1 MMLKNL
7 IKLLENKRLNPRPLE
22 SLAPFSRLI
31 GRKTEKIYLLGVFV
45 FLCMIFSAFPCFGEK
60 MPVAA
65 SIFPV
70 ADMVKQVGGDHV
82 EVITIVP
89 PGASP
94 HTFELKPGV
103 LKKISSARIFF
114 MIGAGLEYWS
124 EKFIN
129 SAGGRLTKVVLS
141 DGVDLIHAKGDHHG
155 EKAGKQHTGDIFAN
169 PHIWLDVEIAKSM
182 VKKIVSALI
191 AADKEHSEYY
201 EERGNKYLSEL
212 DMLDLKI
219 YRETGKFRIK
229 KYVAF
234 HPAWDYFARHY
245 GLESAGVIESVP
257 GKSPT
262 PLDIKN
268 IIGNIK
274 KHGVKAV
281 FAEPQLNPKVAE
293 VIAKEAGVK
302 VLMLDPMGGP
312 GIKGRGNYIDLMKY
326 NLAVLQEAM
335 L

>member
-1 MMLKNL
+1 MAPCS
-7 IKLLENKRLNPRPLE
+7 LNP
-22 SLAPFSRLI
+22 FSQLI
-31 GRKTEKIYLLGVFV
+31 GRKTKTSHFLTAFIVLLIT
-45 FLCMIFSAFPCFGEK
+45 LCPFPCFGEK

-70 ADMVKQVGGDHV
+70 ADMVRQVGGDLV
-82 EVITIVP
+82 EVISVIP

-94 HTFELKPGV
+94 HTYEPKPSV
-103 LKKISSARIFF
+103 LKKISSIKIFF
-114 MIGAGLEYWS
+114 MIGAGLEHWN
-124 EKFIN
+124 EKFVN
-129 SAGGRLTKVVLS
+129 STDGRLKKIVLS
-141 DGVDLIHAKGDHHG
+141 DGVDLIHGKDHHHG
-155 EKAGKQHTGDIFAN
+155 EKAGKPHSEETFAN

-182 VKKIVSALI
+182 VKKIV
-191 AADKEHSEYY
+191 AAFVSIDNAHAPYY
-201 EERGNKYLSEL
+201 EDRGNQYMSEL
-212 DMLDLKI
+212 DSLDLTI
-219 YRETGKFRIK
+219 YKEAGKFKIK
-229 KYVAF
+229 QYVAF
-234 HPAWDYFARHY
+234 HPAWDYFARRY
-245 GLESAGVIESVP
+245 GLESVGVIESVP

-281 FAEPQLNPKVAE
+281 FAEPQFNPKVAE

-312 GIKGRGNYIDLMKY
+312 GIKGRENYIDLMKY
-326 NLAVLQEAM
+326 NLAVLREAM

>member
-1 MMLKNL
+1 MLKYIIRLL
-7 IKLLENKRLNPRPLE
+7 INKHLNPWPLE
-22 SLAPFSRLI
+22 SCTPFSQLI
-31 GRKTEKIYLLGVFV
+31 GRKTKNFYFLPAFV
-45 FLCMIFSAFPCFGEK
+45 FLLTAFSAFPCFGEK
-60 MPVAA
+60 LQVAA

-70 ADMVKQVGGDHV
+70 ADMVKQVGGDYV
-82 EVITIVP
+82 EVITIIP

-103 LKKISSARIFF
+103 LKKISSVRIFF
-114 MIGAGLEYWS
+114 MIGAGLEYWN
-124 EKFIN
+124 EKFVN
-129 SAGGRLTKVVLS
+129 STGGKLTKVVLS
-141 DGVDLIHAKGDHHG
+141 DGVDLIHEKEHHHG
-155 EKAGKQHTGDIFAN
+155 EKAGKPHSEDIFAN

-182 VKKIVSALI
+182 VRKI
-191 AADKEHSEYY
+191 AATLISANKEHAGYY
-201 EERGNKYLSEL
+201 EKRSNEYLSEL
-212 DMLDLKI
+212 DRLDRAI
-219 YRETGKFRIK
+219 YAGTEKFKIK

-234 HPAWDYFARHY
+234 HPAWDYFARRY

-268 IIGNIK
+268 IVGNIK
-274 KHGVKAV
+274 NHGVKAV
-281 FAEPQLNPKVAE
+281 FAEPQFNPKVAE

-312 GIKGRGNYIDLMKY
+312 GIKDRGNYIDLMRY

>member
-1 MMLKNL
+1 MKQKKNFH
-7 IKLLENKRLNPRPLE
+7 LL
-22 SLAPFSRLI
+22 AF
-31 GRKTEKIYLLGVFV
+31 FA
-45 FLCMIFSAFPCFGEK
+45 FLCTAFSAFPCFGEK
-60 MPVAA
+60 LQVAA

-70 ADMVKQVGGDHV
+70 ADMVKQVGGDYV

-103 LKKISSARIFF
+103 LKKISSVKIFF
-114 MIGAGLEYWS
+114 MIGAGLEYWN
-124 EKFIN
+124 EKFVKN
-129 SAGGRLTKVVLS
+129 TGGKLMKVVLS
-141 DGVDLIHAKGDHHG
+141 DGVDLIREKERHHG
-155 EKAGKQHTGDIFAN
+155 EKTGKPHSEDTFAN

-182 VKKIVSALI
+182 VKKIAAALVI
-191 AADKEHSEYY
+191 ADKEHADYY

-212 DMLDLKI
+212 DRLDRAI
-219 YRETGKFRIK
+219 YAGAGKFKIK

-234 HPAWDYFARHY
+234 HPAWDYFARRY

-268 IIGNIK
+268 IVGNIK

-281 FAEPQLNPKVAE
+281 FAEPQFNPKVAE

-312 GIKGRGNYIDLMKY
+312 GIKDRGNYIDLMKY
-326 NLAVLQEAM
+326 NLSVLQEAM

>member
-1 MMLKNL
+1 MTVFAF
-7 IKLLENKRLNPRPLE
+7 LLT
-22 SLAPFSRLI
+22 A
-31 GRKTEKIYLLGVFV
+31 
-45 FLCMIFSAFPCFGEK
+45 FSAFPCFGEK
-60 MPVAA
+60 LPVAA

-82 EVITIVP
+82 EVITIIP

-114 MIGAGLEYWS
+114 MVGAGLEYWN
-124 EKFIN
+124 EKFVK
-129 SAGGRLTKVVLS
+129 SSEDRLMKVVLS
-141 DGVDLIHAKGDHHG
+141 DGVDLIHEKEHHHG
-155 EKAGKQHTGDIFAN
+155 EKAGKPHFEDTFAN

-182 VKKIVSALI
+182 VKKIVTALASI
-191 AADKEHSEYY
+191 DNGHALYY
-201 EERGNKYLSEL
+201 EERGNKYMAEL
-212 DMLDLKI
+212 DRLDQAI
-219 YRETGKFRIK
+219 YKETGKFKIK

-234 HPAWDYFARHY
+234 HPAWDYFARRY

-268 IIGNIK
+268 IVGNIK

-281 FAEPQLNPKVAE
+281 FAEPQFNPKVAE

-312 GIKGRGNYIDLMKY
+312 GIKDRGNYIDLMRY

>member
-1 MMLKNL
+1 MNLKLNYYFF
-7 IKLLENKRLNPRPLE
+7 ILL
-22 SLAPFSRLI
+22 
-31 GRKTEKIYLLGVFV
+31 V
-45 FLCMIFSAFPCFGEK
+45 FLLTAFSAFSCFGEK
-60 MPVAA
+60 LPVAA

-82 EVITIVP
+82 EVITIIP

-94 HTFELKPGV
+94 HTFEIKTGV

-114 MIGAGLEYWS
+114 MVGAGLEYWN
-124 EKFIN
+124 EKFVKSSN
-129 SAGGRLTKVVLS
+129 GRLMKIVLS
-141 DGVDLIHAKGDHHG
+141 DGVDLIREEEHHHG
-155 EKAGKQHTGDIFAN
+155 EKAGKEHSEDTFAN

-182 VKKIVSALI
+182 VKKVVTALVSVDKGHAL
-191 AADKEHSEYY
+191 YY
-201 EERGNKYLSEL
+201 EERGNKYMAEL
-212 DMLDLKI
+212 DRLDQAI
-219 YRETGKFRIK
+219 YKETGKFKIK

-234 HPAWDYFARHY
+234 HPAWDYFARRY
-245 GLESAGVIESVP
+245 GLESVGVIESVP

-262 PLDIKN
+262 PRDIKK
-268 IIGNIK
+268 IVGSIK

-312 GIKGRGNYIDLMKY
+312 GIKDRGNYIDLMKY

>member
-1 MMLKNL
+1 MKQKKNFH
-7 IKLLENKRLNPRPLE
+7 LLAFL
-22 SLAPFSRLI
+22 
-31 GRKTEKIYLLGVFV
+31 VF
-45 FLCMIFSAFPCFGEK
+45 FLTAFSAFPCFGEK
-60 MPVAA
+60 LPIAA

-70 ADMVKQVGGDHV
+70 ADMVKQVGGDYV
-82 EVITIVP
+82 EVITIIP

-103 LKKISSARIFF
+103 LKKISSVKIFF
-114 MIGAGLEYWS
+114 MIGAGLEYWN
-124 EKFIN
+124 EKFVKN
-129 SAGGRLTKVVLS
+129 TGGKLMKVVLS
-141 DGVDLIHAKGDHHG
+141 DGVDLIREKERHHG
-155 EKAGKQHTGDIFAN
+155 EKTGKPHSEDTFAN

-182 VKKIVSALI
+182 VKKIAAALVI
-191 AADKEHSEYY
+191 ADKEHADYY

-212 DMLDLKI
+212 DRLDRAI
-219 YRETGKFRIK
+219 YAGAGKFKIK

-234 HPAWDYFARHY
+234 HPAWDYFARRY

-268 IIGNIK
+268 IVGNIK

-281 FAEPQLNPKVAE
+281 FAEPQFNPKVAE

-312 GIKGRGNYIDLMKY
+312 GIKDRGNYIDLMKY
-326 NLAVLQEAM
+326 NLSVLQEAM

>member
-1 MMLKNL
+1 MK
-7 IKLLENKRLNPRPLE
+7 IKKCFHFL
-22 SLAPFSRLI
+22 
-31 GRKTEKIYLLGVFV
+31 TVFV
-45 FLCMIFSAFPCFGEK
+45 FLLTAFSALPCYGEK
-60 MPVAA
+60 LQVAA

-70 ADMVKQVGGDHV
+70 ADMVKQVGGDYV
-82 EVITIVP
+82 EIITIVP

-114 MIGAGLEYWS
+114 MIGAGLEYWN
-124 EKFIN
+124 EKFVKSHDGKLI
-129 SAGGRLTKVVLS
+129 KIVLS
-141 DGVDLIHAKGDHHG
+141 DGVDLIRSAGDQHG
-155 EKAGKQHTGDIFAN
+155 EKAGKQHSGDLFAN

-182 VKKIVSALI
+182 VKRIAAALVS
-191 AADKEHSEYY
+191 ADKEHSDYY

-212 DMLDLKI
+212 DRLDRAI
-219 YRETGKFRIK
+219 YAGAGKFKIK

-234 HPAWDYFARHY
+234 HPAWDYFARRY

-268 IIGNIK
+268 IVGNIK

-281 FAEPQLNPKVAE
+281 FAEPQFNPKVAE

-302 VLMLDPMGGP
+302 VMMLDPMGGP
-312 GIKGRGNYIDLMKY
+312 GIKDRGNYIDLMKY

>member
-1 MMLKNL
+1 MKQKKNFH
-7 IKLLENKRLNPRPLE
+7 LLAFL
-22 SLAPFSRLI
+22 
-31 GRKTEKIYLLGVFV
+31 VF
-45 FLCMIFSAFPCFGEK
+45 FLTAFSAFPCFGEK
-60 MPVAA
+60 LQAAA

-70 ADMVKQVGGDHV
+70 ADMVKQVGGDYV

-103 LKKISSARIFF
+103 LKKISSVKIFF
-114 MIGAGLEYWS
+114 MIGAGLEYWN
-124 EKFIN
+124 EKFVKSHDGKLIKI
-129 SAGGRLTKVVLS
+129 ALS
-141 DGVDLIHAKGDHHG
+141 DGVDLIHEKERHHG
-155 EKAGKQHTGDIFAN
+155 EKAGKPHSEDTFAN

-182 VKKIVSALI
+182 VKKIAAALVI
-191 AADKEHSEYY
+191 ADKEHADYY
-201 EERGNKYLSEL
+201 GERSNKYLSEL
-212 DMLDLKI
+212 DRLDREI
-219 YRETGKFRIK
+219 YAGAVKFKIK

-234 HPAWDYFARHY
+234 HPAWDYFARRY

-268 IIGNIK
+268 IVGNIK

-281 FAEPQLNPKVAE
+281 FAEPQFNPKVAE

-302 VLMLDPMGGP
+302 VMMLDPMGGP
-312 GIKGRGNYIDLMKY
+312 GIKDRGNYIDLMKY

>member
-1 MMLKNL
+1 MMTLNKK
-7 IKLLENKRLNPRPLE
+7 IALL
-22 SLAPFSRLI
+22 SVIIF
-31 GRKTEKIYLLGVFV
+31 
-45 FLCMIFSAFPCFGEK
+45 FLMIFSAFPCLGEK
-60 MPVAA
+60 LPVAA

-70 ADMVKQVGGDHV
+70 ADIVKQVGGDHV

-103 LKKISSARIFF
+103 VKKISSARIFF
-114 MIGAGLEYWS
+114 MIGAGLEFWS
-124 EKFIN
+124 EKFVK
-129 SAGGRLTKVVLS
+129 SGAGKPVKIVLS
-141 DGVDLIHAKGDHHG
+141 DGVDLIRSTGDHHVD
-155 EKAGKQHTGDIFAN
+155 KAGKHHEEEGFAN

-182 VKKIVSALI
+182 VKKIVSAL
-191 AADKEHSEYY
+191 ASADKEHAGYY
-201 EERGNKYLSEL
+201 EERGGKYLSEL
-212 DMLDLKI
+212 DRLDGEIHAAAESFK
-219 YRETGKFRIK
+219 IK

-234 HPAWDYFARHY
+234 HPAWDYFARRY
-245 GLESAGVIESVP
+245 GLESAGVIESIP
-257 GKSPT
+257 GKNPT
-262 PLDIKN
+262 PLGIKH
-268 IIGNIK
+268 IVGSIR

-302 VLMLDPMGGP
+302 MLMLDPMGGP

>member
-1 MMLKNL
+1 MLKYL
-7 IKLLENKRLNPRPLE
+7 IRLLKNKHLNPWPLE
-22 SLAPFSRLI
+22 SWTPFSQLI
-31 GRKTEKIYLLGVFV
+31 GRKTKTYY
-45 FLCMIFSAFPCFGEK
+45 FLPAIAFFLMAFSAFPCFGEK
-60 MPVAA
+60 LQVAA

-82 EVITIVP
+82 EVITIIP

-114 MIGAGLEYWS
+114 MIGAGLEYWN
-124 EKFIN
+124 EKFVN
-129 SAGGRLTKVVLS
+129 SAGGKLTKVELS
-141 DGVDLIHAKGDHHG
+141 DGVDLIHEKEHHHG
-155 EKAGKQHTGDIFAN
+155 EKAGKAHSEDAFAN

-182 VKKIVSALI
+182 VKRIAGALVS
-191 AADKEHSEYY
+191 ADKEHADYY
-201 EERGNKYLSEL
+201 KERGNKYLSEL
-212 DMLDLKI
+212 DRLDRAI
-219 YRETGKFRIK
+219 YAGAGKFKIK

-234 HPAWDYFARHY
+234 HPAWDYFARRY
-245 GLESAGVIESVP
+245 GLESVGVIESVP

-268 IIGNIK
+268 IVGNIK

-312 GIKGRGNYIDLMKY
+312 GIKDRGNYIDLMKY

>member
-1 MMLKNL
+1 MMKLNKKINL
-7 IKLLENKRLNPRPLE
+7 LPLI
-22 SLAPFSRLI
+22 AF
-31 GRKTEKIYLLGVFV
+31 
-45 FLCMIFSAFPCFGEK
+45 FLMIFSAFPCFGEK
-60 MPVAA
+60 LQVAA

-70 ADMVKQVGGDHV
+70 ADMVKQVGGDYV
-82 EVITIVP
+82 EVITIIP

-114 MIGAGLEYWS
+114 MIGAGLEYWN
-124 EKFIN
+124 EKFVK
-129 SAGGRLTKVVLS
+129 STGAKLMKVVLS
-141 DGVDLIHAKGDHHG
+141 DGVDLIHEKEHHHS
-155 EKAGKQHTGDIFAN
+155 EKAGKPHSEDTFAN
-169 PHIWLDVEIAKSM
+169 PHIWLDVEIAKAM
-182 VKKIVSALI
+182 VKKIIAALVF
-191 AADKEHSEYY
+191 ADKEHADYY

-212 DMLDLKI
+212 DRLDRAIYAGAGKI
-219 YRETGKFRIK
+219 MIK

-234 HPAWDYFARHY
+234 HPAWDYFARRY
-245 GLESAGVIESVP
+245 GLESVGVIESVP

-268 IIGNIK
+268 IVGNIK

-302 VLMLDPMGGP
+302 VLLLDPMGGP
-312 GIKGRGNYIDLMKY
+312 GIKDRGNYIDLMKY

>member
-1 MMLKNL
+1 MEPMMKLNKKINL
-7 IKLLENKRLNPRPLE
+7 LPAI
-22 SLAPFSRLI
+22 AF
-31 GRKTEKIYLLGVFV
+31 
-45 FLCMIFSAFPCFGEK
+45 FLMIFSAFPCFGEK
-60 MPVAA
+60 LHVAA

-70 ADMVKQVGGDHV
+70 ADMVKQVGGDYV
-82 EVITIVP
+82 EVITIIP

-94 HTFELKPGV
+94 HTFEIKPGV
-103 LKKISSARIFF
+103 LKKIASTKIFF
-114 MIGAGLEYWS
+114 MIGAGLEYWN
-124 EKFIN
+124 EKFVK
-129 SAGGRLTKVVLS
+129 STGGKLMKVVLS
-141 DGVDLIHAKGDHHG
+141 DGVDLIHEKEHHHG
-155 EKAGKQHTGDIFAN
+155 EKAGRPHSEDTFAN
-169 PHIWLDVEIAKSM
+169 PHIWLDVEVAKSM
-182 VKKIVSALI
+182 VKRIAAALI
-191 AADKEHSEYY
+191 SADKEHSEYY
-201 EERGNKYLSEL
+201 QERGNKYLSEL
-212 DMLDLKI
+212 DMLDRTI
-219 YRETGKFRIK
+219 YEETERFKIK

-312 GIKGRGNYIDLMKY
+312 GIKDRGNYIDLIKY

>member
-1 MMLKNL
+1 MKH
-7 IKLLENKRLNPRPLE
+7 KL
-22 SLAPFSRLI
+22 SH
-31 GRKTEKIYLLGVFV
+31 LLTAFV
-45 FLCMIFSAFPCFGEK
+45 FLLITLCPFPCFGEK

-70 ADMVKQVGGDHV
+70 ADMVKQVGGDYV

-114 MIGAGLEYWS
+114 MIGAGLEHWN
-124 EKFIN
+124 EKFVN
-129 SAGGRLTKVVLS
+129 STDGRLKKVVLS
-141 DGVDLIHAKGDHHG
+141 DGVDLINAKGDHHG
-155 EKAGKQHTGDIFAN
+155 EKDGKQHSGEMFAN

-182 VKKIVSALI
+182 VKKIAAALI
-191 AADKEHSEYY
+191 SSDKEHSEYY
-201 EERGNKYLSEL
+201 QERGNKYLSEL
-212 DMLDLKI
+212 DILDRNI
-219 YRETGKFRIK
+219 YKETGKFKIK

-268 IIGNIK
+268 IIGSIK
-274 KHGVKAV
+274 RHGVKAV

-312 GIKGRGNYIDLMKY
+312 GMKGRGNYIDLMNY
-326 NLAVLQEAM
+326 NLAVLREAM